1 MDMKSLTG
9 FAKNRMLWK
18 TIVPSFADILLLIFA
33 ASLLAQN
40 CPANNGVRTIC
51 QQVGNAEVVSVAAP
65 VGVSPDSQLE
75 VYWHDDEWKIDMLP
89 QFTADGA
96 VRMKITSRHGDIK
109 IVNFPNIFA
118 QVNSITRNPED
129 KAIIFAEAT
138 GTVEA
143 FLIADLKEGKL
154 IDDIAIVA
162 PSVSPDR
169 RFILY
174 VNTDNYD
181 YYNYRLYDT
190 SKSPRENTCGYR
202 GNDPDHKDLDEGYR
216 GFPIYPRKAN
226 QTSCSDAAEKAFADE
241 SHTQLSNFIWSAD
254 SSKAVFAD
262 VMNGSAISLILVT
275 MPHGD
280 KDKEHEGDHDRDSDL
295 PRTLI
300 YPLVG
305 AENVCAGAA
314 TCDYNNVKSIAW
326 NGNAVNVALMQANPG
341 GKAIVKNL
349 TIPLSKFVPVGK

>member
-1 MDMKSLTG
+1 MKSQIRYGTS
-9 FAKNRMLWK
+9 RMFWK
-18 TIVPSFADILLLIFA
+18 TIVLSFASLH
-33 ASLLAQN
+33 SLLFAVTLFAQN
-40 CPANNGVRTIC
+40 CPANNGIRTIC
-51 QQVGNAEVVSVAAP
+51 EQIGNAEVVSVAAP
-65 VGVSPDSQLE
+65 VGASPDSQLV

-89 QFTADGA
+89 QFTSDGA
-96 VRMKITSRHGDIK
+96 VRMKITSRRGDIK

-174 VNTDNYD
+174 VNTDYYD

-202 GNDPDHKDLDEGYR
+202 ENDPEHKDMDEAYR
-216 GFPIYPRKAN
+216 GFPVYPRKAN

-262 VMNGSAISLILVT
+262 VMNGNTISLILVT
-275 MPHGD
+275 MHDGD
-280 KDKEHEGDHDRDSDL
+280 HDRGHNGDHDRDNDV

-300 YPLVG
+300 YSFVG

-314 TCDYNNVKSIAW
+314 TCDSNNVRSIAW
-326 NGNAVNVALMQANPG
+326 NGDSVNVALIQANPSG
-341 GKAIVKNL
+341 PAIVLNL
-349 TIPLSKFVPVGK
+349 TIPLSKFVPLTK

>member
-1 MDMKSLTG
+1 MKMKLQAGIFTD
-9 FAKNRMLWK
+9 RMLWK
-18 TIVPSFADILLLIFA
+18 TSMLGNTGIFSLICLSTIF
-33 ASLLAQN
+33 AQN
-40 CPANNGVRTIC
+40 CPVNNNVRTIC
-51 QQVGNAEVVSVAAP
+51 KTIGDAEVVSVAAP
-65 VGVSPDSQLE
+65 VGASPDSQLV

-89 QFTADGA
+89 QFTSDGA
-96 VRMKITSRHGDIK
+96 VRMKITSRNGDTK
-109 IVNFPNIFA
+109 IVNFPSIFA

-129 KAIIFAEAT
+129 KAIIIAEVT

-154 IDDIAIVA
+154 IDDIAIVG

-174 VNTDNYD
+174 VNTDNFD

-190 SKSPRENTCGYR
+190 SKSPRDNTCGYR
-202 GNDPDHKDLDEGYR
+202 TNDPYHKDLDEGYR

-226 QTSCSDAAEKAFADE
+226 QTSCSESDEKAFEDE
-241 SHTQLSNFIWSAD
+241 SHTQLSNFIWSSD

-262 VMNGSAISLILVT
+262 VMNQSTINLILVT

-280 KDKEHEGDHDRDSDL
+280 HDKDHDKDNDR
-295 PRTLI
+295 PRTFI
-300 YPLVG
+300 YSFVG

-314 TCDYNNVKSIAW
+314 TCDNNNVQSIAW
-326 NGNAVNVALMQANPG
+326 NGDAVNVALVQANPTG
-341 GKAIVKNL
+341 PAIVKNL
-349 TIPLSKFVPVGK
+349 TIPLAKFTPLAK